1 MARNNPMTKT
11 ERKQM
16 NKLNAR
22 LKGGEKIF
30 NKLMARQ
37 SKIRKQQE
45 KLIKRAKAEC
55 KKGAKND

>member
-30 NKLMARQ
+30 DKLMARQ

-45 KLIKRAKAEC
+45 KLIKRAKARAQKRS
-55 KKGAKND
+55 KK